1 MKKIFLIITLIILSM
16 PVQAENVIKGGIQFD
31 VSSAREELMSKPVQ
45 RLNPELIAQYLT
57 DENYKENMT
66 YLATG
71 KASLEDRMLAFFSD
85 STYAVM
91 YNDDKYHVWY
101 YTKNGKLLY
110 AEEKENLDYPCK
122 FYKYN
127 TSGTLVNMGLKV
139 SKDET
144 FIFSGNG
151 RLIAHWIKSNAF
163 DDYGNVIMTR
173 KYSR

>member
-16 PVQAENVIKGGIQFD
+16 PVMAENVIKGGIQFD
-31 VSSAREELMSKPVQ
+31 VSSAREELMKKPVQ
-45 RLNPELIAQYLT
+45 RLNPELIAKYLT
-57 DENYKENMT
+57 DENHKENMS
-66 YLATG
+66 YLEIG
-71 KASLEDRMLAFFSD
+71 NASLEDRMLAFFSD

-127 TSGTLVNMGLKV
+127 TSGGLVNMGLKV

-163 DDYGNVIMTR
+163 DEYGNVIMTR
-173 KYSR
+173 KYSK